1 MDNSYRIE
9 KKVSDFVSANQLI
22 EKGDTVVIGVSGG
35 ADSTCLLFLL
45 LELSKRIGFTLK
57 VIHVEHGIRGEA
69 SMDDATFVE
78 KMCEDLGVPCKSVH
92 IDAIAYA
99 KSHSLTLEEA
109 ARVMRYR
116 LFEEYRDEIKVSISY
131 DGDGRCTAESSASK
145 ALMKDGDDGLV
156 RNVKIAVAHH
166 MNDQAETVVFQML
179 RGSGIK
185 GMSGMSPKR
194 DHIIRPLLCLSRAE
208 IIEYLNEKRISY
220 RTDESNN
227 DNSYSRNYL
236 RNELIPK
243 MEGLQPQAVSHIN
256 EMATELREIEAYL
269 CRQARPIYEAA
280 VRRDEEGLYLS
291 VPKLLQVDPVLV
303 RTVIRMAVSE
313 CVPNRKDIGRS
324 HFNAIMELL
333 DKGSG
338 KKVNLPKGVVVE
350 RQGDELVFLHES
362 LYVCTHANIHARLS
376 ASDCTRESDDANQ
389 DALLCEEQKAA
400 AYESI
405 DISLSC
411 EGSEAEEYDFA
422 EGSVSVR
429 IFEKPE
435 GFVVSRSNY
444 TKCFDY
450 DMITDGLKIRTAE
463 PGDYLVI
470 DAAGHKKDIRDYF
483 VNEKVP
489 ARLRDKVM
497 LAVDGKRVMWVLGYR
512 ISEQFKVTDKTKTI
526 IEISVTGGF
535 PWEKK

>member
-116 LFEEYRDEIKVSISY
+116 LFEEYRDEIKVSVS
-131 DGDGRCTAESSASK
+131 DE
-145 ALMKDGDDGLV
+145 GDDSLV

-194 DHIIRPLLCLSRAE
+194 DHIIRPLLCLSREE
-208 IIEYLNEKRISY
+208 IIEYLNEKGISY

-243 MEGLQPQAVSHIN
+243 MESLQPQAVSHIN

-280 VRRDEEGLYLS
+280 VRRDKEGLYLN
-291 VPKLLQVDPVLV
+291 VPKILQVDPVLV

-313 CVPNRKDIGRS
+313 CVPNRKDVGRS
-324 HFNAIMELL
+324 HFEAIIKLL

-338 KKVNLPKGVVVE
+338 KRVILPKGIMVE
-350 RQGDELVFLHES
+350 RQGDEIVFL
-362 LYVCTHANIHARLS
+362 R
-376 ASDCTRESDDANQ
+376 
-389 DALLCEEQKAA
+389 
-400 AYESI
+400 
-405 DISLSC
+405 

-497 LAVDGKRVMWVLGYR
+497 LAVDGNRVMWVLGYR

>member
-69 SMDDATFVE
+69 SMDDAAFVE

-116 LFEEYRDEIKVSISY
+116 LFEEYRNETQVSIS
-131 DGDGRCTAESSASK
+131 GKTSVESLTSK

-243 MEGLQPQAVSHIN
+243 MESLQPQAVSHIN
-256 EMATELREIEAYL
+256 EMATELREVEAYL
-269 CRQARPIYEAA
+269 CRQAEPIYEAA

-324 HFNAIMELL
+324 HFEAIIKLL

-338 KKVNLPKGVVVE
+338 KRVILPKGIMVE
-350 RQGDELVFLHES
+350 RQGDEIVFLH
-362 LYVCTHANIHARLS
+362 VN
-376 ASDCTRESDDANQ
+376 DCDGNKSFSMGHNQ
-389 DALLCEEQKAA
+389 NMPI
-400 AYESI
+400 SI